1 MPSYRDARTHL
12 KSNHFLF
19 HSLDIK
25 FPLFLTQV
33 AKYLHKN
40 NAKKGFIRVDMSE
53 YQEKHEVA
61 KFIGSPP
68 GYVGHDEGGQL
79 TKKLTETPNAVVL
92 FDEIEKAHP
101 ELLTILLQLFDEGRM
116 TDGKGKTVECKEAIF
131 IMTSNLASEE
141 IGEYGRQLRAEEAET
156 MEMRKNMTVRSQ
168 HCE

>member
-1 MPSYRDARTHL
+1 M
-12 KSNHFLF
+12 
-19 HSLDIK
+19 LDIK

-168 HCE
+168 HCQKVSLRLVNFRVSSEK

>member
-1 MPSYRDARTHL
+1 M
-12 KSNHFLF
+12 
-19 HSLDIK
+19 
-25 FPLFLTQV
+25 
-33 AKYLHKN
+33 HKN

-116 TDGKGKTVECKEAIF
+116 TDGKGKTKVWTNVQTNDFSKLTLI
-131 IMTSNLASEE
+131 SYLAVVC
-141 IGEYGRQLRAEEAET
+141 A
-156 MEMRKNMTVRSQ
+156 
-168 HCE
+168 